1 MCRHPI
7 MFYIFSRSSEK
18 QMSCPCCAEKSC
30 RSAEQRQYVLRNLVQ
45 CSIPPEGH
53 RAALSNCLASPSQ
66 FPVSQSARSNSMCLV
81 KSRLISGRGSSFS
94 PSFNKHEVPSKLGR
108 VRSEVRL
115 LIYTSLCSLA
125 FPWISSPF
133 CPTPAHSMQCTYFV
147 VAIVN
152 TWEGRG
158 NF

>member
-7 MFYIFSRSSEK
+7 MFYIFSRSSKK

-94 PSFNKHEVPSKLGR
+94 PSFKKHEVPSMLGGG
-108 VRSEVRL
+108 SFGGEITDL
-115 LIYTSLCSLA
+115 HLPLFPGFSLNLFSFL
-125 FPWISSPF
+125 PYPSPF
-133 CPTPAHSMQCTYFV
+133 YAVYLFCCCHSKYLGGQ
-147 VAIVN
+147 
-152 TWEGRG
+152 G
-158 NF
+158 